1 MNLYIDPGTGS
12 MLFALLI
19 GIIGAVTFVLKEWA
33 VKLKFLLTGGKKAI
47 SETEEKIPIVIFSD
61 DKRYWSVFKPIC
73 EELDKRGVDI
83 VYMTASED
91 DPAFLEKLEHID
103 AQFIGSGNRAFSK
116 LNFLNATMLIS
127 TTPGLD
133 VFQWKR
139 SKKVDYYV
147 HVLHAA
153 SNACGYHMFGLD
165 YYDAVLIS
173 GQHHERDIR
182 ALEKMRNLPAKE
194 LVMVGVPYMDAMVKR
209 LESALPIEKEERT
222 VLLAPSWGKSSILN
236 KFGEKII
243 EALIDTG
250 YHIIVRPHPQ
260 SFASETDLMNRLMNK
275 FPESQQLEWNRDS
288 DNFDVMY
295 RSDILISDF
304 SGIFYDYSL
313 VYKKPVIYADVEF
326 DDSPY
331 DAWWLDTP
339 FWPIAS
345 LPKIGKQLTFD
356 NISNIKE
363 LIDDCLEN
371 PIYEQGRKDICAET
385 WEHKGEGAK
394 RTADYI
400 MDKYNE
406 LISLGRNE

>member
-1 MNLYIDPGTGS
+1 MKLYIDPGTGS

-103 AQFIGSGNRAFSK
+103 VQFIGSGNRAFSK

-147 HVLHAA
+147 HIFHAA
-153 SNACGYHMFGLD
+153 STATSYRMFGID
-165 YYDAVLIS
+165 YYDAILLS
-173 GQHHERDIR
+173 GQHQENDIR
-182 ALEKMRNLPAKE
+182 ALEELRGLPKKE
-194 LVMVGVPYMDAMVKR
+194 LVMVGVPYMDALVNR

-243 EALIDTG
+243 EALLDTG

-260 SFASETDLMNRLMNK
+260 SFASETDLMNRLMSK
-275 FPESQQLEWNRDS
+275 FPESQQLEWNRDN
-288 DNFDVMY
+288 DNFDVLY
-295 RSDILISDF
+295 RSDILISDY
-304 SGIFYDYSL
+304 SGVVYDYSL
-313 VYKKPVIYADVEF
+313 VYKKPVIYANVEF
-326 DDSPY
+326 DDGPY

-363 LIDDCLEN
+363 LIDECIEAPEYLEG
-371 PIYEQGRKDICAET
+371 IEQLIDES
-385 WEHKGEGAK
+385 WQHKGEGAV
-394 RTADYI
+394 RVSDYI
-400 MDKYNE
+400 INKYEE
-406 LISLGRNE
+406 LTK

>member
-1 MNLYIDPGTGS
+1 MKLYIDPGTGS

-103 AQFIGSGNRAFSK
+103 VQFIGSGNRAFSK

-147 HVLHAA
+147 HIFHAA
-153 SNACGYHMFGLD
+153 STATSYRMFGID
-165 YYDAVLIS
+165 YYDAILLS
-173 GQHHERDIR
+173 GQHQENDIR
-182 ALEKMRNLPAKE
+182 ALEELRGLPKKE
-194 LVMVGVPYMDAMVKR
+194 LVMVGVPYMDALANR

-243 EALIDTG
+243 EALLDTG

-260 SFASETDLMNRLMNK
+260 SFASETDLMNRLMSK
-275 FPESQQLEWNRDS
+275 FPESQQLEWNRDN
-288 DNFDVMY
+288 DNFDVLY
-295 RSDILISDF
+295 RSDILISDY
-304 SGIFYDYSL
+304 SGVVYDYSL
-313 VYKKPVIYADVEF
+313 VYKKPVIYANVEF
-326 DDSPY
+326 DDGPY
-331 DAWWLDTP
+331 DSWWLDTP

-363 LIDDCLEN
+363 LIDECIEAPEYLEG
-371 PIYEQGRKDICAET
+371 IEQLIDES
-385 WEHKGEGAK
+385 WQHKGEGAV
-394 RTADYI
+394 RVSDYI
-400 MDKYNE
+400 INKYEE
-406 LISLGRNE
+406 LTK